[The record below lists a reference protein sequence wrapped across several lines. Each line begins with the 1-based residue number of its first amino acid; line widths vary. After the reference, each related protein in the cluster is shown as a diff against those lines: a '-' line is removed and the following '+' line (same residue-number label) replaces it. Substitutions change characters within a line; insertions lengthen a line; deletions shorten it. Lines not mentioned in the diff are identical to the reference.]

1 MLRNRTD
8 RTNGTNGTAG
18 PWTSV
23 ALGICAIVFS
33 CTLTY
38 PFNNDNALYAYM
50 ADLALKGHLPYLGSW
65 DQNFPGIILIHAMQI
80 LVSGRS
86 QLAFHI
92 FDIVLQLIGSVLLI
106 ELGERLYDVRAGMLA
121 AILAS
126 LYYVQQGLWMS
137 GERDTY
143 VSIMLLAAFY
153 FAFDRKRPAIVGFL
167 CGLAFLF
174 RPTYASYA
182 VIFSAWYLFIARS
195 SHKISSTSWLRFC
208 IGMLVPLVSFVLLYL
223 ANGGLKEFWN
233 ATILFNL
240 KVYGGE
246 GASFSLWEPVRFYA
260 SSVIAAVFA
269 TAYLW
274 KRERPA
280 LYLWAALF
288 AASVLSL
295 LVLYRHSVYHY
306 HPAMTLLI
314 LLSAI
319 GWVRVADLLARKWRV
334 ARIAIPAIVL
344 LYFAFATFRGNTI
357 QHVLIDIAKGNIHS
371 LPESYDR
378 YEPSPEFGVQVQTEV
393 GDYLRA
399 HTHPNDTVQM
409 FGPYSYPQYR
419 AGLLTASR
427 FQTLHAITMRGVGDS
442 LTTFQREWRAE
453 YMSEVRRSKPRYFI
467 VCDAPE
473 AFRQYYGGRLGHEIL
488 REDFTELGRWLDS
501 NYYPETKIGAF
512 TLYRFGIREQAL
524 TKSTITSL
532 RGAFGDRREPKVTKQ
547 SVVNQRIASSSE
559 PPFGRF
565 ALLGMTENLTSP
577 KLP

>member
-1 MLRNRTD
+1 MLQNRIPVTD
-8 RTNGTNGTAG
+8 GTKR
-18 PWTSV
+18 V
-23 ALGICAIVFS
+23 AWQGIAVTLAICALIFS

-65 DQNFPGIILIHAMQI
+65 DQNFPGIILIHAAQI
-80 LVSGRS
+80 LVSGHS

-92 FDIVLQLIGSVLLI
+92 FDIVLQLVGSVLLI
-106 ELGERLYDVRAGMLA
+106 LVGKRLYDARAGMLA

-143 VSIMLLAAFY
+143 VSIMLLAALY
-153 FAFDRKRPAIVGFL
+153 LALDRRRPSIVGLL

-182 VIFSAWYLFIARS
+182 VIFFVWYLAGPRS
-195 SHKISSTSWLRFC
+195 TIRISRAAWVRFC
-208 IGMLVPLVSFVLLYL
+208 AGTLAPLVLFAVWY
-223 ANGGLKEFWN
+223 AAIGGMKDFWD

-240 KVYGGE
+240 RIYSGV

-260 SSVIAAVFA
+260 ISVIAVAFA
-269 TAYLW
+269 IAYLW
-274 KRERPA
+274 KKERHA

-288 AASVLSL
+288 LASVLSL

-306 HPAMTLLI
+306 HPAMTLFI

-319 GWVRVADLLARKWRV
+319 GWIRIADIIARKWKITNSNPV
-334 ARIAIPAIVL
+334 NPSNPCNPGSVL
-344 LYFAFATFRGNTI
+344 VPVVVVLYFVFSTFRGNTI
-357 QHVLIDIAKGNIHS
+357 QHVLVGIANGSIRS
-371 LPESYDR
+371 LQESYDR
-378 YEPSPEFGVQVQTEV
+378 YEPSHTFGVQVQTEV
-393 GDYLRA
+393 GDYLKA

-427 FQTLHAITMRGVGDS
+427 FQTLHAITMRGAGDT
-442 LTTFQREWRAE
+442 LMPFQHTWRAE
-453 YMSEVRRSKPRYFI
+453 YMRDMRQKKPKYFI
-467 VCDAPE
+467 VCDAPP

-488 REDFTELGRWLDS
+488 RYDFKELGRWLDS
-501 NYYPETKIGAF
+501 NYSTETKIGAF
-512 TLYRFGIREQAL
+512 TLYSAKCSMRSA
-524 TKSTITSL
+524 K
-532 RGAFGDRREPKVTKQ
+532 
-547 SVVNQRIASSSE
+547 
-559 PPFGRF
+559 
-565 ALLGMTENLTSP
+565 
-577 KLP
+577 